1 MATFNI
7 NETARRVQYT
17 SSAQA
22 SHTFNFQVNTASELL
37 VYKNDTALTEAV
49 QYNTTLN
56 SDGTGTITWIT
67 SPTNYTPTSGD
78 IITLI
83 GDAPLSRA
91 TAFATSS
98 AITGA
103 TLNTEFDN
111 VLIRQQ
117 QLKEMMDRSIQL
129 KPSTPR
135 TVTGSGTSG
144 PIFLPYDATVANNK
158 NKLLAF
164 DNAGTGLATTSEIGS
179 FKGNWAAST
188 AYYSRDIIK
197 DTSNANIYIC
207 NADHT
212 SSGAQPISS
221 NTDVGKWD
229 LLVDAASATTSKNA
243 AASSATAAANSAT
256 ASANS
261 ATGSANSA
269 TASANSATTSA
280 SEATAAASSATAAA
294 NSAAAALGDL
304 DTFQDQYLGVKT
316 SDPSVDND
324 GDALTSGDLYFNSG
338 TSILRIWD
346 GSSWVS
352 AAVDTSTMASA
363 GFAIAMSVA
372 L

>member
-1 MATFNI
+1 MATFDI

-22 SHTFNFQVNTASELL
+22 SHTFNFQVNAASELL

-78 IITLI
+78 IITII

-135 TVTGSGTSG
+135 TVTGSGTNG
-144 PIFLPYDATVANNK
+144 PIYLPYDATVANNK
-158 NKLLAF
+158 NKILAY
-164 DNAGTGLATTSEIGS
+164 DNAGTGLALTSEIGS

-197 DTSNANIYIC
+197 DTSNGNIYIC

-229 LLVDAASATTSKNA
+229 LLVDAATATSA
-243 AASSATAAANSAT
+243 SATATTQA
-256 ASANS
+256 
-261 ATGSANSA
+261 GI
-269 TASANSATTSA
+269 ATTKA
-280 SEATAAASSATAAA
+280 SEALTSANNAATSEANALSYKNDAQTAKAAAEAAQAAA
-294 NSAAAALGDL
+294 EASY
-304 DTFQDQYLGVKT
+304 DTFDDKYLGVKT
-316 SDPSVDND
+316 TDPTTDND
-324 GDALTSGDLYFNSG
+324 GDALSDGLIYWNS
-338 TSILRIWD
+338 
-346 GSSWVS
+346 SSSKLKIYANSQWED
-352 AAVDTSTMASA
+352 AAVSTSAFAQA
-363 GFAIAMSVA
+363 GFSIAMSVA

>member
-1 MATFNI
+1 MATFDI

-22 SHTFNFQVNTASELL
+22 SHTFNFQVNAASELL

-78 IITLI
+78 IITII

-135 TVTGSGTSG
+135 TVTGSGTNG
-144 PIFLPYDATVANNK
+144 PIYIPYDATVANNK
-158 NKLLAF
+158 NKILAY
-164 DNAGTGLATTSEIGS
+164 DNAGTGLALTSEIGS

-197 DTSNANIYIC
+197 DTSNGNIYIC
-207 NADHT
+207 NTDHS

-221 NTDVGKWD
+221 NTDVAKWD
-229 LLVDAASATTSKNA
+229 LLVDAASATTSQNA

-261 ATGSANSA
+261 ATSSANSA
-269 TASANSATTSA
+269 TASASSATTSA
-280 SEATAAASSATAAA
+280 SEATAAANSATAAA
-294 NSAAAALGDL
+294 ASATNAAAQL
-304 DTFQDQYLGVKT
+304 DTFQDQYLGVQ
-316 SDPSVDND
+316 SGDPSTDLD
-324 GDALTSGDLYFNSG
+324 GDALTSGDCYYNSS
-338 TSILRIWD
+338 TNSFKVYD
-346 GSSWVS
+346 GSQWRI
-352 AAVDTSTMASA
+352 ATIDTSS
-363 GFAIAMSVA
+363 FATTGLSIAMSVA

>member
-1 MATFNI
+1 MATFDI

-22 SHTFNFQVNTASELL
+22 SHTFNFQVNAASELL

-78 IITLI
+78 IITII

-135 TVTGSGTSG
+135 TVTGSGTNG
-144 PIFLPYDATVANNK
+144 PIYIPYDATVANNK
-158 NKLLAF
+158 NKILAY
-164 DNAGTGLATTSEIGS
+164 DNAGTGLALTSEIGS

-197 DTSNANIYIC
+197 DTSNGNIYIC

-229 LLVDAASATTSKNA
+229 LLVDAATATSA
-243 AASSATAAANSAT
+243 SATATTQA
-256 ASANS
+256 
-261 ATGSANSA
+261 GI
-269 TASANSATTSA
+269 ATTKA
-280 SEATAAASSATAAA
+280 GE
-294 NSAAAALGDL
+294 
-304 DTFQDQYLGVKT
+304 
-316 SDPSVDND
+316 
-324 GDALTSGDLYFNSG
+324 ALTSA
-338 TSILRIWD
+338 T
-346 GSSWVS
+346 VS
-352 AAVDTSTMASA
+352 YTHLTLPTNREV
-363 GFAIAMSVA
+363 
-372 L
+372 